1 MRRAV
6 GNSWFSTLYWSHAL
20 KRRDKA
26 RTHTHTQPHTL
37 TSQPLRGAR
46 YSTVM
51 RRAVGNSFAS
61 QSEGQQCLCLA
72 AGQSQ
77 ENCKLCVSLMCNRLV
92 GENNL
97 VPASQKANN
106 ACVWQGEGQCQK
118 SRTCDF
124 LMCGPLGGEEKL
136 CMGKLA
142 YGRNCVWENLRMG
155 EFVHGRFCKWAQ
167 MRAGLVTSSGPHT
180 CKQVMWRCALVWQ
193 CLCVLNPNDNVIYMT
208 L

>member
-1 MRRAV
+1 MQKTYTSSGPQITPSDKVCTHKHTHSHTLTHTHTQPHTLTSQPLRGARYSTVMRRAV
-6 GNSWFSTLYWSHAL
+6 ENSFFITLYWSHAL
-20 KRRDKA
+20 KRRDKV
-26 RTHTHTQPHTL
+26 RTHTRTHTHTL

-106 ACVWQGEGQCQK
+106 ACV
-118 SRTCDF
+118 
-124 LMCGPLGGEEKL
+124 
-136 CMGKLA
+136 
-142 YGRNCVWENLRMG
+142 
-155 EFVHGRFCKWAQ
+155 
-167 MRAGLVTSSGPHT
+167 
-180 CKQVMWRCALVWQ
+180 
-193 CLCVLNPNDNVIYMT
+193 
-208 L
+208 